1 MKCIKILGG
10 FKKKYATMGEI
21 IIVSVNQLRNK
32 SKKISKVKKKEI
44 YRALVIKTRIKFPQK
59 NGYKKIFEENS
70 VVLLNK
76 QGNPIG
82 TRILGGIS
90 RDLKRKRLQKF
101 MSISAGL
108 I

>member
-1 MKCIKILGG
+1 MRCIKILGG
-10 FKKKYATMGEI
+10 FKKKYATIGEI
-21 IIVSVNQLRNK
+21 IVVSVNQLRNK

-44 YRALVIKTRIKFPQK
+44 YRALVIRTKITFLKN
-59 NGYKKIFEENS
+59 NGYKKNFEENS

-82 TRILGGIS
+82 TRVLGGIS
-90 RDLKRKRLQKF
+90 KDLKGKKLQKF